1 MRRLQPGRVVRQDD
15 GSLLA
20 PGFGDTYA
28 SRAGALAQSR
38 MVFLAGCRLPE
49 RLDGRLHTVLE
60 TGFGTGLNALAL
72 AQAAQKRQRA
82 HDTAGQ
88 TAGTCHVHY
97 VGIEGHPLV
106 RDDLAAALEP
116 FAELDPWRAALLAG
130 WPPPMAGVFR
140 WSLDPGFTLTLVF
153 GDVLPALRDLQVE
166 ADSVFLDGFAP
177 DRNPAMWTPSVLA
190 EVVAHCRPGARLASW
205 CVAGEVRR
213 ALQTAGCV
221 VERRPGFGGK
231 RERLEAAL
239 VIASA
244 AGGHRGASPLPEA
257 AAQPLQ
263 RNGGDALE
271 PLPER
276 ALVIGAG
283 IAGASVAA
291 ALALRGIDVTVA
303 EAEHPGAGASG
314 NPLGVVR
321 PEPSGPD
328 HPISRLTAMGSLW
341 LRGWVEGR
349 TRPPPTAGAVGRGVP
364 VPFAERC
371 GALRLP
377 RDDKHA
383 RRLREHAEAAPTGW
397 MEWLSAAEAAERV
410 GAAVAGDGV
419 WIAECWSVSPR
430 DVLTTL
436 LATPGVRLRAA
447 EATALKPLAAGGV
460 EVVWSDGDSE
470 VWPLVVLANAFALA
484 GHRPLPLRRVRGQL
498 SWVAQRSETALRAV
512 VCREGYVTP
521 AVGGRHL
528 VGATFQRDD
537 VDLGA
542 RDADDRA
549 NEWRLARLLPGWVD
563 RACSAARVS
572 LRAAT
577 PDRLPLVGA
586 LAPGLYASLGH
597 GSRGLTCAPLC
608 GELLA
613 SMVCGEPW
621 PLPRELVRRLDP
633 LRFGEIESQP
643 AAVQTADD

>member
-28 SRAGALAQSR
+28 SRAGALEQSR
-38 MVFLAGCRLPE
+38 AVFLAGCRLP
-49 RLDGRLHTVLE
+49 GRLSGPLHRVLE

-72 AQAAQKRQRA
+72 AQAAHEQRA
-82 HDTAGQ
+82 AQ
-88 TAGTCHVHY
+88 PSARCHVHY

-106 RDDLAAALEP
+106 RDDLASALEP
-116 FAELDPWRAALLAG
+116 FDGLAPWREALLAG
-130 WPPPMAGVFR
+130 WPPPMEGVFR
-140 WSLDPGFTLTLVF
+140 WSLDPCFTLTLVL
-153 GDVLPALRDLQVE
+153 GDVLSALRDLQVE

-190 EVVAHCRPGARLASW
+190 EVVAHCRPGARFASW

-213 ALQTAGCV
+213 ALQMAGCM

-231 RERLEAAL
+231 RERLEGAL
-239 VIASA
+239 AVPPA
-244 AGGHRGASPLPEA
+244 AGGPRAASPLP
-257 AAQPLQ
+257 
-263 RNGGDALE
+263 
-271 PLPER
+271 PER
-276 ALVIGAG
+276 ALVVGAG

-341 LRGWVEGR
+341 LAGWIEGR
-349 TRPPPTAGAVGRGVP
+349 TRPPSTGASAGRGSAVS
-364 VPFAERC
+364 FAERC

-383 RRLREHAEAAPTGW
+383 RRLREHAEAAPPGW

-419 WIAECWSVSPR
+419 WITECWSVSPR

-436 LATPGVRLRAA
+436 LATPGVRLGVAEVAA
-447 EATALKPLAAGGV
+447 LEPCAAGGV
-460 EVVWSDGDSE
+460 QVVWNSGDSE
-470 VWPLVVLANAFALA
+470 AWPLVVVANAFGLS
-484 GHRPLPLRRVRGQL
+484 GHRPLPLRGVRGQL
-498 SWVAQRSETALRAV
+498 SWVAERSASALRAV

-537 VDLGA
+537 FDLGA

-563 RACSAARVS
+563 SACSTARVS

-577 PDRLPLVGA
+577 PDRLPMVGA

-613 SMVCGEPW
+613 SMVCGEPL
-621 PLPRELVRRLDP
+621 PLPRDLVRRLDP
-633 LRFGEIESQP
+633 LRFGEIEVQP
-643 AAVQTADD
+643 TDVRGSDD